1 MPQSPTNI
9 LRRCLPLQLP
19 ADISVGILQRVLKY
33 LLPMPQSP
41 TASPSVITVENTDG
55 IIMSIKF
62 LLEKK
67 ISARSPVCNTIG
79 VPSVFGFF
87 LFPTKL
93 ATEQGI
99 LYDQYSDRRILSV
112 KLSVKILP
120 MNSVSSTDGINSSVK
135 LFNGVVFID
144 FELIIIIYFDLFSKK
159 LL

>member
-1 MPQSPTNI
+1 
-9 LRRCLPLQLP
+9 
-19 ADISVGILQRVLKY
+19 
-33 LLPMPQSP
+33 MPQSP

-55 IIMSIKF
+55 IIMSKSSCW
-62 LLEKK
+62 KK
-67 ISARSPVCNTIG
+67 NFQRAPPSVI
-79 VPSVFGFF
+79 PSVFRRYLVFF

-99 LYDQYSDRRILSV
+99 FDDQYSDRRILSV